1 MTTELPASE
10 AKNVTANRV
19 PSSDW
24 FGALPVSLSWVKC
37 SDQKH
42 PPFPP
47 KLIDRCHPEPCLVLV
62 VNAYGTA
69 KIEGP
74 AEFAFFGSREWQI
87 VSGGRRLERNG
98 AQVFAWAPFP
108 KISMPNAR
116 GQTCGAS
123 APDSTGDTK
132 PHCL

>member
-1 MTTELPASE
+1 MIPEKPEPE
-10 AKNVTANRV
+10 AKNLTVNRV
-19 PSSDW
+19 PSSAW

-62 VNAYGTA
+62 VTAYGTA

-74 AEFAFFGSREWQI
+74 AEFAFFGSGEWRI

-98 AQVFAWAPFP
+98 ARVLAWALFP
-108 KISMPNAR
+108 QISMPNEKVQGHGGSVA
-116 GQTCGAS
+116 Q
-123 APDSTGDTK
+123 
-132 PHCL
+132 